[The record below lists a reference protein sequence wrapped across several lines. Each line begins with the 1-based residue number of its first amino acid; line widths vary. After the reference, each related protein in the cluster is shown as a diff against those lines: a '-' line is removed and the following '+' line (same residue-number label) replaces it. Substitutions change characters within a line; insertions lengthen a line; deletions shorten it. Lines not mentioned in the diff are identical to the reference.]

1 MFRKQL
7 QVIYAEVNLSTE
19 YPLYFQR
26 HAHQRFRSSSLS
38 GEERV
43 SAVSPTTEQNL
54 PGMKYCSL
62 AKSKKRKKI
71 EDAPEC
77 QQAEI

>member
-1 MFRKQL
+1 M
-7 QVIYAEVNLSTE
+7 IYAEGNLSTE
-19 YPLYFQR
+19 YRLYFQE
-26 HAHQRFRSSSLS
+26 HAYQRFSSILQ

-62 AKSKKRKKI
+62 AK
-71 EDAPEC
+71 
-77 QQAEI
+77 